1 MIEGNKQANQDVVY
15 KNKKGRERKNE
26 QAMLVRFITLNSDFK
41 FEIRKCFNRAIICYS
56 LK

>member
-1 MIEGNKQANQDVVY
+1 LRELSKQIKMY
-15 KNKKGRERKNE
+15 KNKKGRERMNE